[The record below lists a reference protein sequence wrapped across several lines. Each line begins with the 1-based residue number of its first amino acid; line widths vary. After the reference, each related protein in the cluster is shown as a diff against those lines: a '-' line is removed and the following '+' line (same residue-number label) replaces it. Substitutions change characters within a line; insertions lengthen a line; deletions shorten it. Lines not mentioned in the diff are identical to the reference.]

1 LLGYLDGVYGVKTG
15 FTNGANRCLVT
26 AVKRNNMDL
35 ICIVLGADTKKDR
48 TRDTIKL
55 IEYAFKT
62 FSPYNIKEKIENEFQ
77 NWILCNSNSFSVSK
91 GSSNDISPYLENLN
105 YEYLPL
111 SSNQIQNLSIYIYCN
126 YTLTAP
132 LEKDSSIGTLAVN
145 IDDKNIITLNIKNE
159 NSISKM
165 TYKDFFKSLIKNY
178 PYCLESIIFNT

>member
-1 LLGYLDGVYGVKTG
+1 
-15 FTNGANRCLVT
+15 
-26 AVKRNNMDL
+26 MDL
-35 ICIVLGADTKKDR
+35 ICIVLGADTKR
-48 TRDTIKL
+48 IELVIVLNLLNMLLKL
-55 IEYAFKT
+55 F
-62 FSPYNIKEKIENEFQ
+62 PYNIKEKIENEFQ
-77 NWILCNSNSFSVSK
+77 NWILCNSNSFYVSK

-145 IDDKNIITLNIKNE
+145 IDDKNIITLNIKNG

-165 TYKDFFKSLIKNY
+165 TYKDFLKILLKIILIA
-178 PYCLESIIFNT
+178 